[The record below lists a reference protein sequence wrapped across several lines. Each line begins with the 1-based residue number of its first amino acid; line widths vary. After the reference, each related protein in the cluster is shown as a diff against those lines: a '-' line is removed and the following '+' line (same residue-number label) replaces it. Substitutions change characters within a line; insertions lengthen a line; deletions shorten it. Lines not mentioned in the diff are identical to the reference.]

1 MQANAPHPET
11 GPAFALADV
20 HYAYRD
26 IPALDGLSLRI
37 PTGQCIALLGAN
49 GSGKSTLLRLLA
61 ALVFPDR
68 GRLAAFGEEL
78 SEARMQEEAFAYA
91 FRRRVGL
98 VFQSPEVQL
107 FNPTVFDELAFGP
120 LQLGWAKDE
129 IRRAVDAM
137 LAEFSIADLKHRS
150 PHRLSGGEKKRVA
163 LASVLITQPEVLLL
177 DEPTAALDPPNQSE
191 VVRFL
196 AGCRGTGRTV
206 VTATHNLDIVAE
218 IADYCLVLQAGR
230 LLAHGTP
237 PDILGDAA
245 LLRTSQLLHAHWH
258 VHADGL
264 AHMHPHVHRTAG
276 SEEGDPCPVR
286 WRTD

>member
-1 MQANAPHPET
+1 VQASAPHPET
-11 GPAFALADV
+11 AAAFELADV

-26 IPALDGLSLRI
+26 IPALNGLSLCI

-61 ALVFPDR
+61 ALFHPDR
-68 GRLAAFGEEL
+68 GRLVAFGEAL
-78 SEARMQEEAFAYA
+78 SEGRMQEAAFAYA

-129 IRRAVDAM
+129 ILRAVDAM

-163 LASVLITQPEVLLL
+163 LASVLITRPDVLLL
-177 DEPTAALDPPNQSE
+177 DEPTAALDPHSQGD

-196 AGCRGTGRTV
+196 ADCRGTGRTV

-230 LLAHGTP
+230 LVAQGTP

-258 VHADGL
+258 THADGV
-264 AHMHPHVHRTAG
+264 AHVHAHVHPAAG
-276 SEEGDPCPVR
+276 RGQGDAH
-286 WRTD
+286 